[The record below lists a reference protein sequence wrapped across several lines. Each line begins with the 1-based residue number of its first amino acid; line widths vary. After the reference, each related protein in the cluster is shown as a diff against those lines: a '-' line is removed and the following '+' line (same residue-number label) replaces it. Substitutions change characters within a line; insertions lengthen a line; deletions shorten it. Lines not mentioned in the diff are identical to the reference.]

1 MEKEGNPKSRN
12 VQLQVAL
19 DQGDAVRAV
28 ELAQL
33 LRPYVQRVEVGTP
46 LVYRYG
52 TRLLEQMKVACPEL
66 TLVADFKIMDAGEH
80 EADIAFGAGADIV
93 TVLACAED
101 QTIQGCLASA
111 HRHGGR
117 VMADLMGAP
126 ANRYCELDALGLH
139 EVCVHTGVDRQGLDG
154 DPLALLKDVGKHIHT
169 PLAVAGGVN
178 LDSLGSILDANPS
191 VVIVGSAITTAK
203 EPESVA
209 RSVADAIARN
219 AARRT

>member
-1 MEKEGNPKSRN
+1 MEKKGDPNSRD

-19 DQGDAVRAV
+19 DQCDAVRAV

-33 LRPYVQRVEVGTP
+33 LRPYIQRIEVGTP

-52 TRLLEQMKVACPEL
+52 TRLLEQIKVSCPEL

-80 EADIAFGAGADIV
+80 EADIAFEAGADIV

-101 QTIQGCLASA
+101 QTIHGCLTSA
-111 HRHGGR
+111 HRYRGR
-117 VMADLMGAP
+117 VMADLISAS
-126 ANRYCELDALGLH
+126 ADRFRELDALGLH
-139 EVCVHTGVDRQGLDG
+139 EVCVHTGVDRQDLDE
-154 DPLALLKDVGKHIHT
+154 DPLALLKDVGKHINT

-178 LDSLGSILDANPS
+178 LDSLGPILDAKPS
-191 VVIVGSAITTAK
+191 VVIVGSAITAAE

-209 RSVADAIARN
+209 RSIADAVARN
-219 AARRT
+219 AVREA